1 MSIGLIVLDILI
13 MVAATI
19 AAMLLIGAFAR
30 RVLGMRVGV
39 GRILLAG
46 IIGLGAGVGFESRFV
61 WGVTDYSPALIPV
74 QIGIILLVAIAFLVI
89 AEVIVPQGTIP
100 RPDQWAT
107 GVRHGA
113 QRSRR
118 YTELVRIAMR
128 HKLIPFTLDTAPTPA
143 GSAERT
149 RQATAL
155 RSALEDAGGAL
166 VKLGQILST
175 RTDVLPI
182 EFTTQLSL
190 LQQNVPPVP
199 WVQIAA
205 ELESEL
211 GRPLTSV
218 FTTIDETPLAA
229 ASIGQLHLATL
240 VTGERVAV
248 KVQRPG
254 IVPLVERDIDI
265 TRRVAKR
272 LVESTTW
279 ARQFGL
285 GDLAESLALN
295 LVDELDYRIEASNI
309 AAMEF
314 TQGHRPPAERVRI
327 PHRFAGLCTER
338 VLVMEFMP
346 GRTLSDPASIST
358 LDDATR
364 TALASGLFRSSL
376 TQIMDDGVFH
386 SDLHPG
392 NVMLTPEHELA
403 LIDFGSVGRL
413 DSEVRAHITDV
424 LLAFARSDS
433 RAFADSLMA
442 FVELPDDLDEVA
454 LRRQIGDFMSRHLG
468 PGAAIDVSAF
478 TRIIFVLSENRL
490 TVPAELT
497 VAFRAIATLEGTLRV
512 LSPDFDFVAEA
523 ARYARERVAS
533 AQRPRAIVGAVTD
546 ELAGLLPLVRRLPY
560 RVDRIT
566 GDLADGRL
574 SVNVRLFA
582 DRRDRSLLRE
592 VTSLAALTF
601 LAGVFGIM
609 ASMLLTTTVGPAIT
623 DTISLFQLFG
633 YLLVVASGVLTLR
646 VLFDVFRRRDQYRG

>member
-1 MSIGLIVLDILI
+1 M
-13 MVAATI
+13 
-19 AAMLLIGAFAR
+19 
-30 RVLGMRVGV
+30 
-39 GRILLAG
+39 
-46 IIGLGAGVGFESRFV
+46 
-61 WGVTDYSPALIPV
+61 TDYSPALIPV
-74 QIGIILLVAIAFLVI
+74 QISIILLVATAFLVI

-107 GVRHGA
+107 GVRHGV

-143 GSAERT
+143 GSVERT

-155 RSALEDAGGAL
+155 RAALEDAGGAL
-166 VKLGQILST
+166 VKLGQVLST

-182 EFTTQLSL
+182 EFTTQLSM
-190 LQQNVPPVP
+190 LQQNVPPAP
-199 WVQIAA
+199 WTQIAA

-211 GRPLTSV
+211 GRPLTVV
-218 FTTIDETPLAA
+218 FASIDEMPLAA

-254 IVPLVERDIDI
+254 IVPLVERDTDI
-265 TRRVAKR
+265 TRRLAKR

-295 LVDELDYRIEASNI
+295 LFDELDYRIEAANM

-314 TQGHRPPAERVRI
+314 TQDHQRVRI
-327 PHRFAGLCTER
+327 PHRFAGLCTKR

-346 GRTLSDPASIST
+346 GRTLSDRASVST

-364 TALASGLFRSSL
+364 TALATGLFRSSL

-413 DSEVRAHITDV
+413 DSEVRAQITDV

-433 RAFADSLMA
+433 RAFADALMA

-454 LRRQIGDFMSRHLG
+454 LRRQIGEFMSRHLG
-468 PGAAIDVSAF
+468 PGAVIDVSAF
-478 TRIIFVLSENRL
+478 TRIILVLSENRL
-490 TVPAELT
+490 TVPSELT

-512 LSPDFDFVAEA
+512 LSPAFDFVAEA
-523 ARYARERVAS
+523 AGYAKERIAS

-546 ELAGLLPLVRRLPY
+546 ELAGLLPLARRLPY

-566 GDLADGRL
+566 GSLADGRL

-592 VTSLAALTF
+592 ITSLAALTF

-609 ASMLLTTTVGPAIT
+609 ASMLLTSTDGPAIT

-646 VLFDVFRRRDQYRG
+646 VLFDVFRSRDQHRG